1 MSRRLLSGFSK
12 AVLNVKMMSI
22 RGLAVT
28 RNPLKIMQD
37 TVSPKADPTIKIQ
50 VINLFMT
57 ISLYLTNKTKKK

>member
-1 MSRRLLSGFSK
+1 
-12 AVLNVKMMSI
+12 MSI